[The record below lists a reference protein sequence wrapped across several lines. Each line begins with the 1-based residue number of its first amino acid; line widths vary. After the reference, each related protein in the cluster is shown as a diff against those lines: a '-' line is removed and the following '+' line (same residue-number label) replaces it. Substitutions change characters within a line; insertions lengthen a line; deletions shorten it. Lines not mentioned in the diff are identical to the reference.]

1 MEKVSG
7 GEALVQSL
15 IRHSVDTIFGLPGVQ
30 TYAVFD
36 ALARNTGKIQG
47 FYSRHEQG
55 AAYMA
60 FGYARST
67 GRPGVYCVV
76 PGPGVLNSTG
86 ALCTAWGCNEPVL
99 CVTGQVPSGFIG
111 KRRGHLHELPNQ
123 LATMQ
128 TLTKWAAR
136 IDDVTTTPDVLDKAF
151 REMLSGRRGPVSVEM
166 PWDVMARKV
175 EVPAGADPATPA
187 TAPLNFDEISAAA
200 KLIAESKNPMIAVG
214 SGALDASEEVLA
226 LAEMLDAPVTS
237 NRSGRG
243 IVSDDHPL
251 GVNSVQGFELWDDID
266 LLIGIGSRLE
276 VPYLRWCGPRQFT
289 KRPERPNLI
298 RIDIDPEEMTR
309 MTPDAAVVA
318 DSKAAVAALVRQLE
332 TTIDKRS
339 GRRDKIAQAKA
350 AGDRKTD
357 TIQPQAGF
365 VRAIRAAL
373 PREGI
378 LVDEVCQPGYIAL
391 AAHPVYAPRTF
402 ISSGFQGTLGFGYAT
417 SLGVKAAHP
426 DKPVVSM
433 NGDGGFMFGLSE
445 LSTAAQHNL
454 AVVAVVFNNHS
465 YLNVRRDQKR
475 LFDGRVVGSDLRTPN
490 FADLAETFGVR
501 GSRAETP
508 AELQSQLAERL
519 EADEPALI
527 EVPVTKDAEVSPWGV
542 LMPGVPSQA

>member
-1 MEKVSG
+1 MQRVSG

-15 IRHSVDTIFGLPGVQ
+15 IRHGVDTVFGLPGVQ

-36 ALARNTGKIQG
+36 ALARNTDKIQG
-47 FYSRHEQG
+47 FYTRHEQG

-99 CVTGQVPSGFIG
+99 CVTGQVPSAFIG

-136 IDDVTTTPDVLDKAF
+136 IDDVTATPQVIDRAF
-151 REMLSGRRGPVSVEM
+151 HEMLSGRHGPVSVEM
-166 PWDVMARKV
+166 AWDVMARKV
-175 EVPAGADPATPA
+175 EVPAGVDPTVPA
-187 TAPLNFDEISAAA
+187 AALLSPDQISAAA

-251 GVNSVQGFELWDDID
+251 GVNSVQGFELWGDVD
-266 LLIGIGSRLE
+266 LIIGIGSRLE
-276 VPYLRWCGPRQFT
+276 VPYLRWCGPRHFA
-289 KRPERPNLI
+289 KRPEHPKLI

-309 MTPDAAVVA
+309 MAPDAAVVG
-318 DSKAAVAALVRQLE
+318 DSRAAVAALVQQLE

-339 GRRDKIAQAKA
+339 GRRDKIAEAKA
-350 AGDRKTD
+350 VGDQRTD
-357 TIQPQAGF
+357 TLQPQSGF

-378 LVDEVCQPGYIAL
+378 LVDEVCQPGYVAL

-426 DKPVVSM
+426 NKPVVSM

-454 AVVAVVFNNHS
+454 GVVAVVFNNDA

-475 LFDGRVVGSDLRTPN
+475 LFDGRVVGSDLKTPN
-490 FADLAETFGVR
+490 FAALAETFGVR
-501 GSRAETP
+501 GSRADTP
-508 AELQSQLAERL
+508 AELQSQLEQRL

-527 EVPVTKDAEVSPWGV
+527 EVPIAKDSEVSPWSV
-542 LMPGVPSQA
+542 LMPGVSSQG